1 MIKLPKSSS
10 SIRKPGRRSAIV
22 AILTAASLSGCG
34 GGGGGSAGDSASL
47 APAAISTAIQT
58 VEDIPVSGALNASDP
73 NGDPLVFSIV
83 EQSVMGI
90 ASLTD
95 AATGTFT
102 YNPNPDS
109 AGTDN
114 FSFKVNDGSSDSNV
128 ATVTVTILATDDA
141 PVAEDM
147 GLTTTE
153 DIPVAN
159 TLVATDAEQ
168 QPLTYSIVK
177 NGTLGTATIT
187 DAATG
192 AFDYAP
198 DPDANGS
205 DTFTFKASDG
215 LNESN
220 VATVSIDITPINDP
234 PTATGNCSTTP
245 QSQTLNGT
253 FTATDPES
261 PTLLMYSL
269 ANGSAGPFITANG
282 GEVTIIDPTSG
293 DFTYSP
299 GTGSN
304 GSRGRD
310 TFTYRVTDPDGE
322 IDSATETVIVDQAVM
337 PVGDSITAGR
347 ISDAVGPPEPLR
359 AGYRKPLQDTL
370 TASGATFD
378 FVGSVDHGWDLPD
391 FDYNHEGH
399 GGWPP
404 ADIAWGQNGGY
415 PTDGVRAWLDSNPAD
430 IVLLH
435 IGTIGVDRSY
445 DIDVEAI
452 LDEIDVWEAS
462 ANGNPVTVIL
472 ALIIDR
478 ATIEPEVTAY
488 NNNLLTL
495 ANNRIAAGDDII
507 VVDQHSAL
515 TYPDDIED
523 NTHPTAV
530 GYSKMSPVWFNALT
544 DVVDKCP

>member
-1 MIKLPKSSS
+1 MIKLPKS

-34 GGGGGSAGDSASL
+34 GGGGSSAGGSSL
-47 APAAISTAIQT
+47 APAATSTAVQT
-58 VEDIPVSGALNASDP
+58 SEDIPVSGALIASDP
-73 NGDPLVFSIV
+73 DGDPLVFSIV
-83 EQSVMGI
+83 NQSTLGT
-90 ASLTD
+90 ASITD
-95 AATGTFT
+95 ATTGIFT
-102 YNPNPDS
+102 YNPNANS
-109 AGTDN
+109 TGTDN
-114 FSFKVNDGSSDSNV
+114 FSFKVNDGSADSNI

-141 PVAEDM
+141 PVAEDAD
-147 GLTTTE
+147 LTTTE
-153 DIPVAN
+153 DTPVAN

-168 QPLTYSIVK
+168 QPLAYTIVS

-192 AFDYAP
+192 AFDYTP

-215 LNESN
+215 LMSSN
-220 VATVSIDITPINDP
+220 VATVSINITPVNDP
-234 PTATGNCSTTP
+234 PIATGNCSTTP
-245 QSQTLNGT
+245 QAQTLSGRLR
-253 FTATDPES
+253 ATDDPELPS
-261 PTLLMYSL
+261 LLMYSL
-269 ANGSAGPFITANG
+269 ADGSTGPFITANG
-282 GEVTIIDPTSG
+282 GEVTISDPTTG
-293 DFTYSP
+293 DFTYTP

-337 PVGDSITAGR
+337 PLGDSITAGR

-452 LDEIDVWEAS
+452 LDEIDEWEAS
-462 ANGNPVTVIL
+462 ASGNPVTVIL

-488 NNNLLTL
+488 NNNLRTL
-495 ANNRIAAGDDII
+495 ADNRIASGDDII